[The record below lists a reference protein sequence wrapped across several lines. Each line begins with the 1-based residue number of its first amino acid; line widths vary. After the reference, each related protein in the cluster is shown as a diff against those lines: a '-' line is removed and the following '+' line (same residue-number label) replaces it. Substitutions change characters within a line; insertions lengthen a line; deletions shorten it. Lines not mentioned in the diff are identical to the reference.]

1 MFLLKVL
8 IALLISFISTV
19 ILTPLI
25 IKLAYKIG
33 AIDLPN
39 ERKVHQKGIPRIG
52 GLAIIIGFTIG
63 AFFLD
68 LDEYTN
74 FYIIFLS
81 VIVILITGVIDDLY
95 NIKPIYK
102 FAGQIIAALF
112 VVAVAQLKI
121 EYVILPNNFQLDFG
135 FYSYFI
141 TIFWILA
148 LTNSINFID
157 GLDGLAAGVSIIA
170 LGSILYLSI
179 VNNQLLVISLATI
192 VIGSTLGFLIF
203 NFHPA
208 KIFMGDTGSQFL
220 GFIIAIIS
228 IMGFYKSV
236 TIFSLFIPI
245 IILAVPLF
253 DTFFAI
259 LRRLLSRQSISKAD
273 RSHIHH
279 RLLDLGFSHRES
291 VSIIYCLSIVFSAIA
306 ISSSRVTLWQSFII
320 FIIFTFIIQLL
331 AELIGL
337 LGKKQLFL
345 AFFKKILFRNK

>member
-1 MFLLKVL
+1 MKVL
-8 IALLISFISTV
+8 ISFLISFISTV
-19 ILTPLI
+19 ILTPII

-52 GLAIIIGFTIG
+52 GLAIIIGFSIG
-63 AFFLD
+63 ASFLS
-68 LDEYTN
+68 LYEYDN
-74 FYIIFLS
+74 FHIIFLS
-81 VIVILITGVIDDLY
+81 IIIMLLTGLLDDIY
-95 NIKPIYK
+95 NLKPIYK
-102 FAGQIIAALF
+102 FSGQLIAALL

-121 EYVILPNNFQLDFG
+121 EYVVLPSNFNLDFG
-135 FYSYFI
+135 FYSYLI
-141 TIFWILA
+141 SLFWILA

-170 LGSILYLSI
+170 LGSMLYLSI
-179 VNNQLLVISLATI
+179 IDNHVLVVALAAI
-192 VIGSTLGFLIF
+192 VIGSTLGFLLF

-245 IILAVPLF
+245 IILGVPLF

-259 LRRLLSRQSISKAD
+259 MRRLLSKQSISKAD

-279 RLLDLGFSHRES
+279 RLLDFGFSHRES
-291 VSIIYCLSIVFSAIA
+291 VSIIYCLCIVFSAIA

-320 FIIFTFIIQLL
+320 FIIFTIILQFL

-337 LGKKQLFL
+337 LGKKQIFL
-345 AFFKKILFRNK
+345 ALFKKLLFRNK